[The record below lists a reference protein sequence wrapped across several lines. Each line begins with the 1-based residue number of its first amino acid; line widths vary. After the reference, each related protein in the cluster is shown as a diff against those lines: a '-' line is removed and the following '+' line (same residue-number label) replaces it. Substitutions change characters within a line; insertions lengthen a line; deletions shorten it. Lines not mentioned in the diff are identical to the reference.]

1 MGHVQF
7 MIDSS
12 EIEAVAIKLVFPGKK
27 KKLKMQRILNLYV
40 ANLICFYAFHKQVEI
55 YTHYHMC

>member
-1 MGHVQF
+1 MGHIQF

-27 KKLKMQRILNLYV
+27 KINKIENECLLNLYV
-40 ANLICFYAFHKQVEI
+40 AN
-55 YTHYHMC
+55 